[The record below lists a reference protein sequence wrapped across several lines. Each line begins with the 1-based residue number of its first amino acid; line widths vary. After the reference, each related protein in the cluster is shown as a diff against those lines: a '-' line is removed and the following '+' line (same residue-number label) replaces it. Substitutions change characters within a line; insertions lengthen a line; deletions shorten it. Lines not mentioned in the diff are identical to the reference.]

1 MYTTVEKVKAYTNVG
16 TMSDSDI
23 ESFIKSAT
31 RTMDML
37 ANQKLVAEALDSGE
51 EAPSKCYDGNGK
63 ASIRID
69 YCWEIEKVELGDT
82 YGENFREETSYQ
94 RYPAEDP
101 CNQLFLKG
109 GLFPFGN
116 QNVRVTGL
124 FGLFDTLQDDI
135 QFACTVLVAGMISGK
150 NAGGAVSSEKI
161 GNYAVSYDTTDKA
174 RDYNRAMD
182 IINGYKKIDF

>member
-1 MYTTVEKVKAYTNVG
+1 MYTTIDKVKAYVSVG
-16 TMSDSDI
+16 TMADATI

-31 RTMDML
+31 RTMDQL
-37 ANQKLVAEALDSGE
+37 ANQKLVADALGSGE
-51 EAPSKCYDGNGK
+51 EAPVKYYDGNGK
-63 ASIRID
+63 ASLRID
-69 YCWEIEKVELGDT
+69 NCFEIEKLELGDT
-82 YGENFREETSYQ
+82 YGENFREETHYQ
-94 RYPAEDP
+94 RYPATDP

-124 FGLFDTLQDDI
+124 FGLFDTLPEDI
-135 QFACTVLVAGMISGK
+135 EFACTVITAGMILNK

-174 RDYNRAMD
+174 RDFNQAMD
-182 IINGYKKIDF
+182 IINGYRKIDF